1 MDIEGLSMAL
11 AQNKVM
17 TDISTQVLA
26 MSIDRLEEAGAGVV
40 ELLDKSVAEHSVMP
54 NLGGHMDITI

>member
-26 MSIDRLEEAGAGVV
+26 MSIDRMEEAGAGVV
-40 ELLDKSVAEHSVMP
+40 ELLDKSVAEQSVMP